1 MQHSDAKRILNEKYA
16 IIKRI
21 GTGSFSTVWEA
32 VNTQTQE
39 RVAIKQIINLRDVQ
53 TLKRA
58 LREIRLLRF
67 FKHPNIIDLHD
78 VFVVKPRS
86 RFDEVYLVYS
96 LMDIDLHNLI
106 NSNCPIQPDHHR
118 LFLYQL
124 LCGLKYIHSAS
135 VIHRDLKPK
144 NILINRNGDLKI
156 CDFGMGRGGNSMNLK
171 MTCFEEVATSCYRA
185 PEGILDNKVYTQSVD
200 VWAAGCILAELIL
213 RHPLFPARN
222 SQELLEMIV
231 DLLGASSPEELHNF
245 PDSGYKDMLL
255 SSKKPKKPL
264 EHRFPHDTDPIAL
277 DLLEKMLVFDP
288 RKRITVE
295 DALRHQYFDEL
306 HDSDDE
312 PIACGAFTEPQHD
325 LDRKDCLELI
335 WKEIQSF
342 EHEETELRSDK
353 ELSEQQ
359 KQRVEQEQQ
368 EQEDDD
374 EDEDEEQQ

>member
-1 MQHSDAKRILNEKYA
+1 MRNIS
-16 IIKRI
+16 
-21 GTGSFSTVWEA
+21 
-32 VNTQTQE
+32 
-39 RVAIKQIINLRDVQ
+39 LR
-53 TLKRA
+53 L
-58 LREIRLLRF
+58 
-67 FKHPNIIDLHD
+67 
-78 VFVVKPRS
+78 S
-86 RFDEVYLVYS
+86 
-96 LMDIDLHNLI
+96 
-106 NSNCPIQPDHHR
+106 
-118 LFLYQL
+118 
-124 LCGLKYIHSAS
+124 G
-135 VIHRDLKPK
+135 
-144 NILINRNGDLKI
+144 
-156 CDFGMGRGGNSMNLK
+156 
-171 MTCFEEVATSCYRA
+171 
-185 PEGILDNKVYTQSVD
+185 
-200 VWAAGCILAELIL
+200 
-213 RHPLFPARN
+213 
-222 SQELLEMIV
+222 QELLEMIV

>member
-135 VIHRDLKPK
+135 VIHRDLVHFRHFF
-144 NILINRNGDLKI
+144 LVLAKI
-156 CDFGMGRGGNSMNLK
+156 SL
-171 MTCFEEVATSCYRA
+171 
-185 PEGILDNKVYTQSVD
+185 
-200 VWAAGCILAELIL
+200 
-213 RHPLFPARN
+213 
-222 SQELLEMIV
+222 
-231 DLLGASSPEELHNF
+231 
-245 PDSGYKDMLL
+245 
-255 SSKKPKKPL
+255 
-264 EHRFPHDTDPIAL
+264 
-277 DLLEKMLVFDP
+277 
-288 RKRITVE
+288 
-295 DALRHQYFDEL
+295 
-306 HDSDDE
+306 
-312 PIACGAFTEPQHD
+312 
-325 LDRKDCLELI
+325 
-335 WKEIQSF
+335 
-342 EHEETELRSDK
+342 
-353 ELSEQQ
+353 
-359 KQRVEQEQQ
+359 
-368 EQEDDD
+368 
-374 EDEDEEQQ
+374 